1 MIRLKNNAQSV
12 LTLPLSATQTLL
24 NLSLG
29 DGGKFPVL
37 SLGDHCWCALRDSA
51 GNLEYVKVTERNGDI
66 LTVVRGQE
74 GTPARYWAT
83 GTRVQLRLT
92 AKTWED
98 MAGEHWRR
106 VVNAVGDPLVPAVTG
121 QKTFTLPGNL
131 LTLFEQTRSF
141 RLYTKEG
148 TFLHG
153 YVANALASG
162 DVTSVTVDGP
172 DLPAVLA
179 AVDVGLPLNVH
190 PKSVNA
196 APVSHLTAPDAHP
209 NLLRPIQANIEDIKA
224 VLGSLV
230 RPDGT
235 IDTSLL
241 PVATRKTRGAI
252 MVGKGISVTDQGELS
267 VNEQE
272 FETVPHATAADSAE
286 NATLAHSAEHLR
298 NDQGRDML
306 FSWQEQEG
314 QPSLVWGI
322 NAPDNDIKVWNPA
335 NFNVNYANSANYA
348 NTAGLAPANG
358 GTAGACSGVIAFR
371 GSSMIPAGGTWAY
384 HYSYTSTD
392 SGGSGTIAGGSF
404 LSSGAPGIAIRIA

>member
-29 DGGKFPVL
+29 DGAKFPVL
-37 SLGDHCWCALRDSA
+37 SLGDHCWCALRDAA

-92 AKTWED
+92 ARTWED

-131 LTLFEQTRSF
+131 LSLFEQTRSF

-148 TFLHG
+148 AFLHG
-153 YVANALASG
+153 YVADALASG

-172 DLPAVLA
+172 NLPSALA

-190 PKSVNA
+190 PKAVNA
-196 APVSHLTAPDAHP
+196 APVSHLTDSDAHA
-209 NLLRPIQANIEDIKA
+209 NVIRPIWVSIEDLKA
-224 VLGSLV
+224 ILGSLV

-235 IDTSLL
+235 IDPSML
-241 PVATRKTRGAI
+241 PVATRKTLGAVIVGRGVSI
-252 MVGKGISVTDQGELS
+252 TDQGVLSINEQDFESVPSAVTADNAATLGGKTESQLS
-267 VNEQE
+267 VNRAQ
-272 FETVPHATAADSAE
+272 TAGRADSATTAD
-286 NATLAHSAEHLR
+286 NAS
-298 NDQGRDML
+298 
-306 FSWQEQEG
+306 
-314 QPSLVWGI
+314 
-322 NAPDNDIKVWNPA
+322 NASHAAVADRL
-335 NFNVNYANSANYA
+335 S
-348 NTAGLAPANG
+348 G
-358 GTAGACSGVIAFR
+358 GGVIAEGVSGVVV
-371 GSSMIPAGGTWAY
+371 GSRDITLPSGGTWVYISSHCTFSGDDNWQIKSGTA
-384 HYSYTSTD
+384 
-392 SGGSGTIAGGSF
+392 SGGARIGSNGWATIAIKV
-404 LSSGAPGIAIRIA
+404 A

>member
-29 DGGKFPVL
+29 DGAKFPVL

-131 LTLFEQTRSF
+131 LALFEQTRSF

-148 TFLHG
+148 TVLYG
-153 YVANALASG
+153 YVADALASG

-172 DLPAVLA
+172 NLPSALA

-190 PKSVNA
+190 PKAVNA
-196 APVSHLTAPDAHP
+196 APVSHLTDADAHAHVI
-209 NLLRPIQANIEDIKA
+209 RPLWVSIEDLKA
-224 VLGSLV
+224 ILGSLV

-235 IDTSLL
+235 IDPSML
-241 PVATRKTRGAI
+241 PIATKKTLGTVIVGRGMSI
-252 MVGKGISVTDQGELS
+252 TDQGVLT
-267 VNEQE
+267 VNEQD
-272 FETVPHATAADSAE
+272 FETVPSAATADNAGNAAKLGGKTESQLSVNRAQSAGRADSASI
-286 NATLAHSAEHLR
+286 ADSASHAAVADRL
-298 NDQGRDML
+298 
-306 FSWQEQEG
+306 S
-314 QPSLVWGI
+314 
-322 NAPDNDIKVWNPA
+322 
-335 NFNVNYANSANYA
+335 
-348 NTAGLAPANG
+348 G
-358 GTAGACSGVIAFR
+358 GSGVAEGVSGVMVGTNRITLP
-371 GSSMIPAGGTWAY
+371 SGGTWAY
-384 HYSYTSTD
+384 VSSYCTFSGDDNWQVKSGTV
-392 SGGSGTIAGGSF
+392 SGGSIVGDSRWATIAIK
-404 LSSGAPGIAIRIA
+404 IA